1 MLRKRVGSVISNQRK
16 TDDSRGVVTR
26 EEQFEKK
33 TSSVRREV
41 DENE

>member
-26 EEQFEKK
+26 EEHEKK
-33 TSSVRREV
+33 TESVRREV